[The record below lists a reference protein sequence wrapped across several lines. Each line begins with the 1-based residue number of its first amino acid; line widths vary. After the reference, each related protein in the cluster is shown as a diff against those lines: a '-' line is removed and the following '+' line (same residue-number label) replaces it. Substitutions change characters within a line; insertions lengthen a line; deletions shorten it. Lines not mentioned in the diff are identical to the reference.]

1 MRQGKINVAFRV
13 LCDLYRVKG
22 LPFSLS
28 SMLFNQKR
36 NLQPFVEHYNEAEA
50 EVLEKWDAI
59 TPAGT
64 VRTDMPMAEV
74 AKINKELDEIR
85 ATDVE
90 YDVTPITIVLN
101 DELTEKLGVTGEIIE
116 QLDGFVNFVEME
128 DDEE

>member
-1 MRQGKINVAFRV
+1 MKQGKINVAFRV
-13 LCDLYRVKG
+13 LCDLYRIKG
-22 LPFSLS
+22 LPFGLS

-64 VRTDMPMAEV
+64 VRTDMPMADV

-90 YDVTPITIVLN
+90 CNVKPITVVLT
-101 DELTEKLGVTGEIIE
+101 DELTEKLGITGEIIE
-116 QLDGFVNFVEME
+116 QLDGFVVFEME
-128 DDEE
+128 GAE